1 MGGMGSRALV
11 KLKNLG
17 LVATVA
23 AAFCVPAAAQETED
37 RRITIELND
46 AADVSGACRLVFVA
60 VNGTGV
66 ILEKASFDVVTFD
79 GTGKVGQSLTFQFGK
94 LPVGKTRVVQFDLP
108 GQSCSGISRLLVND
122 VSECAVDGKASE
134 LCLDALTTSTRTGIE
149 FGL

>member
-1 MGGMGSRALV
+1 M
-11 KLKNLG
+11 
-17 LVATVA
+17 VA
-23 AAFCVPAAAQETED
+23 AALCVQAQAQETED

-79 GTGKVGQSLTFQFGK
+79 GTGKVGQSLTFQFGR

-108 GQSCSGISRLLVND
+108 GQGCSGISRLLVND